1 MSRFELV
8 KDASG
13 NPELESLYKEI
24 VEYGWAKPDG
34 VPVNWITSQASRP
47 DILAATWAFT
57 KGTLAH
63 GQLPPTVKQMIA
75 MVIAMQNDCRYCEVA
90 HTNALE
96 AMGVPQDV
104 IQS

>member
-13 NPELESLYKEI
+13 NPELESLYKEM
-24 VEYGWAKPDG
+24 VEYGWATPDG

-96 AMGVPQDV
+96 AMGVSQDV